1 MSRERRRD
9 ERKVIRINEKEVFF
23 RLHLNGRWHPLRQVH
38 DVSISGMGLSFAE
51 AIGAGTPVKIACAMR
66 DLEIILC
73 ATVCWCTAHDQE
85 AANGFHRLGV
95 EFDAK
100 QRDDSMLMFMAL
112 RKYLDPFT

>member
-9 ERKVIRINEKEVFF
+9 ERQIIRINEKEVFF
-23 RLHLNGRWHPLRQVH
+23 RLHLNGRWHPLRHVH
-38 DVSISGMGLSFAE
+38 DVSISGMGLRFAE
-51 AIGAGTPVKIACAMR
+51 AIGAGTPIKIAFATR
-66 DLEIILC
+66 DLEIILR
-73 ATVCWCTAHDQE
+73 ATVCWCTAHGHGTASE
-85 AANGFHRLGV
+85 FHRLGI